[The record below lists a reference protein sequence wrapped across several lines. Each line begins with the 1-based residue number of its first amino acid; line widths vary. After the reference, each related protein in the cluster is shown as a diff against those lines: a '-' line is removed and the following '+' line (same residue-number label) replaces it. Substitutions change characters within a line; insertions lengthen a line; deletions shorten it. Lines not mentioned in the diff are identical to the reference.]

1 MKGNPKIS
9 VKQVVSTVIRNL
21 GIQDAAREFHN
32 FVEWA
37 FEAEKKIG
45 SYTTFDKKIATLK
58 VTDKKVQLPED
69 FLNIIEIRNPQDL
82 YESTYDRKTNMYMSG
97 NFLNIDVADDVS
109 IEIHYEAIATD
120 DEGYPTISAAH
131 EDAIASYIMFKY
143 KGREYFNQKLPRYV
157 YQDLKQE
164 WSYQCAQARGK
175 DNMPSKQQWRNIS
188 NYWNSLRPINDH
200 SRKLF

>member
-9 VKQVVSTVIRNL
+9 VKQIVAAVIRNL

-45 SYTTFDKKIATLK
+45 SSITFDKKISTLN
-58 VTDKKVQLPED
+58 VVDKKTLLPTD
-69 FLNIIEIRNPQDL
+69 FLNMIEIVSEDNGV
-82 YESTYDRKTNMYMSG
+82 YDDTRCYISG
-97 NFLNIDVADDVS
+97 GFLNIDLSDSTIKV
-109 IEIHYEAIATD
+109 HYEAISTD
-120 DEGYPTISAAH
+120 EEGFPTISAAH
-131 EDAIASYIMFKY
+131 EDAIASYIMYKY
-143 KGREYFNQKLPRYV
+143 KGREYYNQKLPRYV
-157 YQDLKQE
+157 YQDLKKE

-175 DNMPSKQQWRNIS
+175 DNMPTKQQWRNIS
-188 NYWNSLRPINDH
+188 KYWNSLKPFNDN